1 MISSIKPGLSVVIP
15 VFNELENIKEL
26 FCKFEEFAL
35 KANFSYKFILVDG
48 CSSDNTPDLIEKQI
62 LNYPLV
68 NVELIRMDSRNG
80 YGFDIMT
87 GLQHSQF
94 QTLAWTHADL
104 QTDLLD
110 LLKGYQLLHESPSSS
125 VVKGKRVNRALLEK
139 LFTFG
144 MQIYTF
150 LSLKIYLDDIN
161 AQPKIF
167 HFDFYKKYL
176 LDNPPDDF
184 SLDLFFLIQA
194 RKNQFKIKNF
204 NVAFNPRHAGV
215 AKGGGGS
222 WKNRLLLVRRTI
234 NYIQNLRLR
243 ISVRK
248 KNYFIGFLI
257 FFILAYKISVIN
269 KYDVVEFYY
278 L

>member
-26 FCKFEEFAL
+26 FCKFEEFSL

-80 YGFDIMT
+80 YGFDIMM
-87 GLQHSQF
+87 GLQYSQF

-110 LLKGYQLLHESPSSS
+110 LLEGYQLLNESASSS

-144 MQIYTF
+144 MQIYTL

-161 AQPKIF
+161 AQPKMF
-167 HFDFYKKYL
+167 HYDFYEKYL
-176 LDNPPDDF
+176 LDSPPDDF

-194 RKNQFKIKNF
+194 KKNKLIIKNF
-204 NVAFNPRHAGV
+204 NVAFHSRKAGL

-222 WKNRLLLVRRTI
+222 WRNRVILVRRTF
-234 NYIQNLRLR
+234 NYIQKLKLRV
-243 ISVRK
+243 SSGK
-248 KNYFIGFLI
+248 
-257 FFILAYKISVIN
+257 
-269 KYDVVEFYY
+269 
-278 L
+278 